1 MLLLR
6 RQSKGFVR
14 TSPKFRAVTKDRVRI
29 AAARASLP
37 ALALKKKHALKKAC
51 TEMSGHAGNEAQLQS
66 SNDCHLQHVK
76 LWALSVQ
83 MATLTHCDSMCSYV
97 QFSP

>member
-29 AAARASLP
+29 AVARASMP
-37 ALALKKKHALKKAC
+37 ALALETAC
-51 TEMSGHAGNEAQLQS
+51 TEIKGHAGNEAQLQS
-66 SNDCHLQHVK
+66 SKDCHLQ
-76 LWALSVQ
+76 A
-83 MATLTHCDSMCSYV
+83 C
-97 QFSP
+97 

>member
-29 AAARASLP
+29 AAAGAYLHAFAP
-37 ALALKKKHALKKAC
+37 AKQALR
-51 TEMSGHAGNEAQLQS
+51 
-66 SNDCHLQHVK
+66 
-76 LWALSVQ
+76 
-83 MATLTHCDSMCSYV
+83 
-97 QFSP
+97 